1 MQLVALHPGVTVQ
14 DVREKTGFE
23 LSVSSQLEE
32 TPPPTEEELKLLR
45 AIDPERKFLKAG
57 EF

>member
-1 MQLVALHPGVTVQ
+1 
-14 DVREKTGFE
+14 
-23 LSVSSQLEE
+23 LEE